1 MACGKCGGNAPRNIR
16 SQPKPAVIMNT
27 ISSNRGIV
35 SANNPGLQLPA
46 PFINGN
52 VIDQDQ
58 LRIERLRREA
68 IRRSLG
74 R

>member
-1 MACGKCGGNAPRNIR
+1 MACGRCGGGAR
-16 SQPKPAVIMNT
+16 SVKPNPTPALIMNT
-27 ISSNRGIV
+27 LSSNRGTV
-35 SANNPGLQLPA
+35 SSTNPGLQLPI
-46 PFINGN
+46 PSLNGN

>member
-1 MACGKCGGNAPRNIR
+1 MACGKCGGGGHRPIR
-16 SQPKPAVIMNT
+16 AHPPAVIMNT
-27 ISSNRGIV
+27 VSSNRGITSV
-35 SANNPGLQLPA
+35 SNPGLHLPI
-46 PFINGN
+46 PSITNN

-58 LRIERLRREA
+58 LRVEKLRREA

>member
-1 MACGKCGGNAPRNIR
+1 MACGKCGGGHRPIR
-16 SQPKPAVIMNT
+16 SNPTPAVIMNT
-27 ISSNRGIV
+27 MSSNRGTV
-35 SANNPGLQLPA
+35 SANNPGLQLPIPSIA
-46 PFINGN
+46 NN